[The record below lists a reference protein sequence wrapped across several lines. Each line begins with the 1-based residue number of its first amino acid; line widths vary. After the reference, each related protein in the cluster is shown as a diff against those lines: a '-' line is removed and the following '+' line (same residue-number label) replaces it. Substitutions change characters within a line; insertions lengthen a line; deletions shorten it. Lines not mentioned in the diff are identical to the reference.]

1 MGEKEATQEGVAQTP
16 RGARRLLPPSTPV
29 ALRCAYLT
37 ERAVLPEEG
46 RKRGS
51 SGGPAQGSLGS
62 PPQRPWGAGGPSA
75 RRDRRG
81 AATSQVSRFRPL
93 ALPFPGAGPPW
104 SWAAASHSHVAGTCS
119 SEESPRGAPRV
130 ALPSASGFWKV
141 LPAQEPGKRS
151 TGRSSLV
158 RVLGPKGSLSLP
170 FHGQFTLSFP
180 MTDIWRP
187 LPAKAGTRPRSR
199 PLGTGRHG
207 RLSHGRLHARG
218 LRSRG
223 EATEQ
228 AAVRALRPRA
238 LVTRTGGGAQSWG
251 PSLSPETARPP
262 WAPPSRLEHF
272 SS

>member
-1 MGEKEATQEGVAQTP
+1 M
-16 RGARRLLPPSTPV
+16 
-29 ALRCAYLT
+29 
-37 ERAVLPEEG
+37 VL
-46 RKRGS
+46 
-51 SGGPAQGSLGS
+51 
-62 PPQRPWGAGGPSA
+62 
-75 RRDRRG
+75 
-81 AATSQVSRFRPL
+81 
-93 ALPFPGAGPPW
+93 
-104 SWAAASHSHVAGTCS
+104 AAASHSRVAGTCS

-141 LPAQEPGKRS
+141 LPAREPGKRS

-180 MTDIWRP
+180 MTDISRP

-199 PLGTGRHG
+199 PLGTGRHS

-218 LRSRG
+218 LRSCG

>member
-1 MGEKEATQEGVAQTP
+1 MGEKEETQEGVAQTP

-104 SWAAASHSHVAGTCS
+104 SWPRPRTPVWPGPAPLRSLHAERPGWPSPQRPGSGRSCPHRNLGNVPQAAAPSFVS
-119 SEESPRGAPRV
+119 S
-130 ALPSASGFWKV
+130 
-141 LPAQEPGKRS
+141 
-151 TGRSSLV
+151 
-158 RVLGPKGSLSLP
+158 GPKGRCLCPFTASLP
-170 FHGQFTLSFP
+170 
-180 MTDIWRP
+180 
-187 LPAKAGTRPRSR
+187 
-199 PLGTGRHG
+199 
-207 RLSHGRLHARG
+207 
-218 LRSRG
+218 
-223 EATEQ
+223 
-228 AAVRALRPRA
+228 
-238 LVTRTGGGAQSWG
+238 
-251 PSLSPETARPP
+251 
-262 WAPPSRLEHF
+262 
-272 SS
+272 